1 MRSSG
6 WVGVRCV
13 FRSTIEGNQVY
24 EERVTLWLAEDMHL
38 AIARA
43 EAEALEYADAVDAE
57 YTGLAQAY
65 LLVDPVGDGAEVFSL
80 MRTSSLDVEDY
91 LDRHFETGPS
101 LDAEKADGH
110 SRATDQ

>member
-1 MRSSG
+1 MLKGTYWARRPLALWHALAHDGSRVSPMTAVESSG

-24 EERVTLWLAEDMHL
+24 EERVTLWRAGDLDK

-57 YTGLAQAY
+57 YTGLA
-65 LLVDPVGDGAEVFSL
+65 
-80 MRTSSLDVEDY
+80 RRISSPIPWA
-91 LDRHFETGPS
+91 TGLRCS
-101 LDAEKADGH
+101 A
-110 SRATDQ
+110 

>member
-1 MRSSG
+1 MTSVEASG

-24 EERVTLWLAEDMHL
+24 EERVTLWRTGDMDT

-43 EAEALEYADAVDAE
+43 EAEAVEYAADIDAQ

-65 LLVDPVGDGAEVFSL
+65 LLADPVGDGSEVFSL
-80 MRTSSLDVEDY
+80 MRISPLDVADY
-91 LDRHFETGPS
+91 LDRHFDTGT
-101 LDAEKADGH
+101 E
-110 SRATDQ
+110 RQR